1 MGIRN
6 ELKWTSYESLS
17 GCISRHCHNKSEKK
31 WDCKTGAVQ
40 VKSRGFLRS
49 VRWENTTYSLQ
60 HARMVTSTIVSL
72 LSYLFFCLSSGAI
85 VSCNQ
90 QRFNDRNL
98 VLLNSA
104 AWTDT
109 DAKTFLELVVFPS
122 WLLYFTLLLFSL
134 FSLLF
139 PPHLSLV
146 LLKVTV
152 NVRETEEENA
162 SGMDRFILKFCSL
175 LSFFLSCL
183 CVRVLNAQRKAV
195 YSAVQSG
202 LRNTMYIPVLFS
214 PAE

>member
-1 MGIRN
+1 MGIR
-6 ELKWTSYESLS
+6 EKYPFQLKWTSYKSLS
-17 GCISRHCHNKSEKK
+17 GCISRHCHNKSEKT

-49 VRWENTTYSLQ
+49 VWWENTTYSLQ
-60 HARMVTSTIVSL
+60 HARMVSIVSL

-98 VLLNSA
+98 VLLNSV

-134 FSLLF
+134 FPLLF
-139 PPHLSLV
+139 PHLSLV

-152 NVRETEEENA
+152 NVRETEGENA
-162 SGMDRFILKFCSL
+162 SGMDRFILRFCSL
-175 LSFFLSCL
+175 LSFFLSFLLVC
-183 CVRVLNAQRKAV
+183 
-195 YSAVQSG
+195 
-202 LRNTMYIPVLFS
+202 
-214 PAE
+214 